1 MALDAGASAAPTAT
15 PSATPTAATR
25 PQIGPRAI
33 VTIGSRKSEL
43 AMIQSRHVQSL
54 LRAAHP
60 ACAFT
65 IATSSTL
72 GDDVQDVPL
81 STVGAANPGLFTKSL
96 EVGIVSGGYDF
107 AVHSLKDMPTTL
119 PDGLVLAAIT
129 AREDPTDA
137 VVLHPAHAATFAETK
152 NNGDGNESGE
162 QQQIDALSCL
172 PAGAVVGTSSLRRQA
187 LISRKFPH
195 LVVKSIRGN
204 LNTRM
209 AKLDASTPTSV
220 ARGGAGGYSDK
231 DDDAAADATVH
242 YDAIM
247 LATAGLKRMGWGH
260 RISSVV
266 NPEDFPY
273 GVSQGALGIE
283 CRVDDTWMREIVA
296 RIGERTSTIRC
307 SAERAFLRAL
317 QGGCQVPIG
326 AYSLFDGTTLSLKGI
341 VLSVDGKAHV
351 EESATM
357 AIVAGTLEEEVLQA
371 ERLGEQVAAMAKAK
385 GADAL
390 LGREAGEPVR
400 PITYSKVATN

>member
-1 MALDAGASAAPTAT
+1 MSAAAPTT
-15 PSATPTAATR
+15 SATAPAT
-25 PQIGPRAI
+25 GPRAA

-43 AMIQSRHVQSL
+43 AMIQSRHVQAL

-60 ACAFT
+60 GCAFA

-96 EVGIVSGGYDF
+96 EVGIVAGGYDF

-137 VVLHPAHAATFAETK
+137 VVLHPAHAAAFSAST
-152 NNGDGNESGE
+152 NNGSGE
-162 QQQIDALSCL
+162 QQRTDALSCL

-209 AKLDASTPTSV
+209 AKLDASTPTTAATS
-220 ARGGAGGYSDK
+220 GGGSNKA
-231 DDDAAADATVH
+231 DDDTVH

-247 LATAGLKRMGWGH
+247 LATAGLKRMGWEH
-260 RISSVV
+260 RISSVC
-266 NPEDFPY
+266 NPEEFPY
-273 GVSQGALGIE
+273 GISQGALGIE
-283 CRVDDTWMREIVA
+283 CRADDAWMREIVA
-296 RIGERTSTIRC
+296 TIGERTSTVRC

-326 AYSLFDGTTLSLKGI
+326 AYSQFEGGTLSLKGI

-351 EESATM
+351 AESASTTI
-357 AIVAGTLEEEVLQA
+357 AAGTLAEEVLQA
-371 ERLGEQVAAMAKAK
+371 ERLGQQVAAATKAK
-385 GADAL
+385 GADEL
-390 LGREAGEPVR
+390 LGREAEEAVR
-400 PITYSKVATN
+400 PITYSEVATD